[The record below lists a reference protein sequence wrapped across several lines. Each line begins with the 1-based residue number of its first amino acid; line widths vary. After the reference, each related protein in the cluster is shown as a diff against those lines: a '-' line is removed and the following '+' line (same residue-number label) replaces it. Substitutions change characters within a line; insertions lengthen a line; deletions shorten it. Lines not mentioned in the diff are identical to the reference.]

1 MFVFEIIDELE
12 IFLSINRGIPWADPS
27 FGQRKEAKRAIE
39 HMLKLIIEA
48 FETGLYHLT
57 GYTIQ
62 TLYTGVNLCLC
73 GFRGKPCFL

>member
-1 MFVFEIIDELE
+1 MGIRRQ
-12 IFLSINRGIPWADPS
+12 NRDG
-27 FGQRKEAKRAIE
+27 G
-39 HMLKLIIEA
+39 LIIEA